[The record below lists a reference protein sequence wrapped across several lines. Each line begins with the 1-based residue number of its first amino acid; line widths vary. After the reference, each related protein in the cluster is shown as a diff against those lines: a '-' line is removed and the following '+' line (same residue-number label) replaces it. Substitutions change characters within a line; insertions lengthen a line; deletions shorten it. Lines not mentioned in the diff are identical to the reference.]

1 MYRGALRLLATMC
14 LTLLVVAIGYGQKGV
29 ITVIGQKS
37 REPVAFAHV
46 CFEGLHSGSAKYCLT
61 SIDGIVPNDVTEV
74 SRMAISYVGY
84 KTVIDTIAP
93 GASRTIE
100 MIPNILNMDEVVVTA
115 QYSPERAD
123 KSIYKIDVINS
134 RQIEQ
139 KAATNMAEL
148 LQDQSNMRVTQD
160 GVLGTSLRIQGLS
173 GENVKFLQDGVPLIG
188 RMNGNFD
195 LNQLNLYNV
204 DHVEVIE
211 GPMSVIYG
219 SNALAGVVNIITR
232 ENKTSLLSASANG
245 YYESVGQVNFDA
257 SVSSSFK
264 KHGFMLDGGRNFFGG
279 WDPSGT
285 DNRNVTFNP
294 RRQYFVNGYYLF
306 SGNRLKLKI
315 AGDYFNELLLDKG
328 ALLAPYYVT
337 AFDNYFTTI
346 RYSVHTDGS
355 VKLNN
360 NRFINFIVSY
370 SAYDRLKQ
378 VWFRDLTTLEKSP
391 VEASW
396 GHDTTSVS
404 AWMGRATFAKSNP
417 DAKFNYQ
424 LGVDLNLESGD
435 GKRIEGEHQQ
445 IGDYAAFLS
454 VKWEPWKVLS
464 LQPGVRAIYNTKY
477 NAPLIYALSIKWAI
491 VDALNL
497 RFSYAKGFR
506 APTIKELYMNF
517 VDVNHNV
524 QGNPDLKAEQSDN
537 INLSLNWRN
546 EQTRHAWNFDGT
558 AFYNHIRN
566 VILLAPKGNTLE
578 YTYINL
584 SEYTTTGFGLNGGFN
599 LFPAFKIQAGL
610 TMTGITGALDAEIPP
625 EPLKWSEEATLSTSY
640 RFAKPELTLSLFY
653 KYTGKAPQVVFADDG
668 LSWGMVDPY
677 NSMDFTATK
686 GFWMN
691 RIRVS
696 AGVKNIF
703 DVTTVPA
710 SGMSG
715 GHGSGGDAMNIAWG
729 RTFFLKLNFT
739 FNKYK

>member
-1 MYRGALRLLATMC
+1 MTRATLRLVATLC
-14 LTLLVVAIGYGQKGV
+14 ITLLVAASGYGQKGV
-29 ITVIGQKS
+29 IKVIAQKS

-46 CFEGLHSGSAKYCLT
+46 CFEGMITGTAKYGLT
-61 SIDGIVPNDVTEV
+61 SIEGTLVNESTERSKV
-74 SRMAISYVGY
+74 VISYMGY
-84 KTVIDTIAP
+84 KTVIDTLDP
-93 GASRTIE
+93 GESRTIE
-100 MIPNILNMDEVVVTA
+100 MIANILNMDEVVVTA
-115 QYSPERAD
+115 QYTPERVD
-123 KSIYKIDVINS
+123 KSIYKIEVINA

-139 KAATNMAEL
+139 KGATNMAEL

-264 KHGFMLDGGRNFFGG
+264 KHGFLLDGGRNFFGG
-279 WDPSGT
+279 WDPSGN
-285 DNRNVTFNP
+285 DNRNVTYNP
-294 RRQYFVNGYYLF
+294 RRQYFANGYYLF
-306 SGNRLKLKI
+306 SGTRLKLKI

-328 ALLAPYYVT
+328 ELLAPYYVT
-337 AFDNYFTTI
+337 AFDNHFTTI
-346 RYSVHTDGS
+346 RYSIHTDGS
-355 VKLNN
+355 VKLNA
-360 NRFINFIVSY
+360 NRFVNFILSY

-378 VWFRDLTTLEKSP
+378 VYFVDLTTLEKSP

-396 GHDTTSVS
+396 GHDTTSVT
-404 AWMGRATFAKSNP
+404 AWMARATFAKSNP
-417 DAKFNYQ
+417 EAKFNYQ

-454 VKWEPWKVLS
+454 VKWEPWHVLTI
-464 LQPGVRAIYNTKY
+464 QPGLRAIYNTKY
-477 NAPLIYALSIKWAI
+477 SAPLIYALSIKWEI
-491 VDALNL
+491 EQSLNL

-537 INLSLNWRN
+537 INLNLNWNR
-546 EQTRHAWNFDGT
+546 EQTCNAWHIDLTG
-558 AFYNHIRN
+558 FYNHIRN
-566 VILLAPKGNTLE
+566 VILLAPKENTLE
-578 YTYINL
+578 YTYVNM
-584 SEYTTTGFGLNGGFN
+584 SEYTTTGFGLTGGYN
-599 LFPAFKIQAGL
+599 LFPEFKIQAGV
-610 TMTGITGALDAEIPP
+610 TMTGITGALDAEIAP
-625 EPLKWSEEATLSTSY
+625 EELKWSEEVTLTSSY
-640 RFAKPELTLSLFY
+640 RFVNPELTLSLFY
-653 KYTGKAPQVVFADDG
+653 KYTGKAPQVVFTEDG
-668 LSWGMVDPY
+668 LSWGFVNPY
-677 NSMDFTATK
+677 NSMDVTATK

-691 RIRVS
+691 RIKLS
-696 AGVKNIF
+696 AGVKNLF
-703 DVTTVPA
+703 NVTTVPA
-710 SGMSG
+710 TGSSG
-715 GHGSGGDAMNIAWG
+715 GHGSGGESMNISWG
-729 RTFFLKLNFT
+729 RTFFIKLNFT